1 MHTLP
6 AIPSACSVAKAT
18 MFVAAHTLTYLT
30 KMPVPAQL
38 LRRQG
43 DKVNTPH
50 DIHYFDTQV
59 KHSSRSYT

>member
-1 MHTLP
+1 
-6 AIPSACSVAKAT
+6 

-50 DIHYFDTQV
+50 DIHYFDTHV
-59 KHSSRSYT
+59 